1 MMLSDVLASYIIEY
15 ELGLTDTRIFITFTV
30 PALKVDMTGP
40 IIELKPLDWE
50 NRNRYVIFLTFTSEA
65 IYFTKVHILK

>member
-40 IIELKPLDWE
+40 IIELKPLD
-50 NRNRYVIFLTFTSEA
+50 
-65 IYFTKVHILK
+65 